1 MPEIKYD
8 ERLYQNDYQRGMA
21 YSSDDS
27 DRYRRTVVR
36 RYKVGS
42 SGDRVKRIEKIERVE
57 RSDDYRPAR
66 RLSDNVL
73 DVSLER
79 QDYVSEPPQSAFVL
93 SAIQRT
99 ERDDNSGR
107 IVYKRTKEVD
117 RIDRERVRREVR
129 GQYDDDIVVT
139 SEGYNDHRDDNYG
152 NVERWHRE
160 IEYYEPAAQ
169 QLQSVASPL
178 TALRQQP
185 GALAIREKERDRG
198 RDWNLATKN
207 SRFEDGNFT
216 ERHEEVTMMDRYTTH
231 NSRDEGDKD
240 RTRHQ
245 HSHHRHRGRS
255 SYNEYDSDDSYYV
268 KKTTVIRPEVVPDSH
283 RRLHLA
289 EGALAGAGLGAL
301 LSSRR
306 NQKTGE
312 LPDHRGR
319 QVLAGAAL
327 GALGTEILKRAN
339 SVYQD
344 RSIENDDFLD
354 DRTRSRLKNGENE
367 RRSSSRHTSKLKTGL
382 GLAAAA
388 LAVAGAAKYI
398 QSSRIDNE
406 ERNRGRSLRRYSD
419 GEDLRGR
426 SNSRSRPR
434 SRAASVAKVAAG
446 TAAVAGIVHHLR
458 AKSHK
463 RDGKSA
469 QSHSRV
475 RTGAEITGAAL
486 AGAAAKK
493 LYDTYR
499 DKKKAVNDQ
508 KEDYSSGE
516 FSDDSRYGFSRPHNR
531 SRSAPSLSPP
541 PQPVTSHNHYS
552 PMGADPELGLVE
564 YGDQPLYGE
573 PPVTDRA
580 ADRAVTSRR
589 NSYSGTSYTSDREN
603 RPRRRR
609 HRPSDDYHSD
619 ESESI
624 ADDGN
629 NEHYR
634 NRSQLRHLAVAGASA
649 AAAAIGIKTK
659 GSKKRNNADTKTFRL
674 DRHQR
679 KDLDGHQSRN
689 RYNQG
694 HDRSN
699 EYGRDDGLGN
709 RRHKCELLLF

>member
-8 ERLYQNDYQRGMA
+8 ERLYQDDYQRGVA

-27 DRYRRTVVR
+27 ECYRRTVVR

-42 SGDRVKRIEKIERVE
+42 SGDRVKRIEKIERLE
-57 RSDDYRPAR
+57 RPGDYKPAR

-79 QDYVSEPPQSAFVL
+79 QDYVSEPPQSAFL
-93 SAIQRT
+93 LGAIRRT
-99 ERDDNSGR
+99 EPDDSSGR

-117 RIDRERVRREVR
+117 RIDRERVRREMR
-129 GQYDDDIVVT
+129 GQCDNDIVVT
-139 SEGYNDHRDDNYG
+139 SEGYDDHRDDNYG
-152 NVERWHRE
+152 KVERWHRE
-160 IEYYEPAAQ
+160 FDYYEPATQ

-178 TALRQQP
+178 PALLRQP
-185 GALAIREKERDRG
+185 GALGVREKERERG

-216 ERHEEVTMMDRYTTH
+216 ERREEVTTMDRYTTR
-231 NSRDEGDKD
+231 NSRDERDKD
-240 RTRHQ
+240 HTRHQ
-245 HSHHRHRGRS
+245 HSHHRHRDRS
-255 SYNEYDSDDSYYV
+255 LHNEYDSDDSYYV

-344 RSIENDDFLD
+344 RSVENEDFLD
-354 DRTRSRLKNGENE
+354 NSTRSRLRNGENK

-388 LAVAGAAKYI
+388 LAVAGAAKYM

-419 GEDLRGR
+419 GEDFRGR
-426 SNSRSRPR
+426 SHSQSRPR

-458 AKSHK
+458 AKSHQ

-469 QSHSRV
+469 RSQSRV
-475 RTGAEITGAAL
+475 RTGAEIAGAAL

-499 DKKKAVNDQ
+499 DKQRLANEQ
-508 KEDYSSGE
+508 KEEYSSGE

-564 YGDQPLYGE
+564 YGDQPLYGK
-573 PPVTDRA
+573 PVATDRA
-580 ADRAVTSRR
+580 VDRAVTVRR
-589 NSYSGTSYTSDREN
+589 NSYSETSSTSDREN
-603 RPRRRR
+603 RSRRRR
-609 HRPSDDYHSD
+609 HRPGDDYHSD
-619 ESESI
+619 EAESI
-624 ADDGN
+624 AGDGN

-634 NRSQLRHLAVAGASA
+634 SRSQLRHLAVAGASA

-659 GSKKRNNADTKTFRL
+659 GSKKKPDADTKTSWL

-679 KDLDGHQSRN
+679 KDRDGHQSRS

-694 HDRSN
+694 YNRPH
-699 EYGRDDGLGN
+699 EYGRDDFHGN
-709 RRHKCELLLF
+709 RRHKRKLFLS